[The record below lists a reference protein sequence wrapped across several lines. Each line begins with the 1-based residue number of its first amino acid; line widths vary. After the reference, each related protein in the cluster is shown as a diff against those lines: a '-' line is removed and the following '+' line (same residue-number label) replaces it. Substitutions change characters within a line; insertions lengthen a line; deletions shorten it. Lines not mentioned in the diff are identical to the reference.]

1 MNLHLFIPNLFWPDS
16 TFHEIYQDL
25 SLPAIET
32 IFAKSLRTKDESQGV
47 EDWLCKAFSVE
58 KQQDIPVAPLTLLAD
73 KAGDIETGDDY
84 WLRADPVHLRVE
96 HEQVL
101 LADSRTFSIS
111 LEEACQ
117 FAEVI
122 NKHFAEDDLSPSC
135 GVDNRRKLIS
145 LVPLCADRWYLYMQ
159 KPPLIQTHLLSETA
173 AKNINEHFPY
183 GTEEMFWKGIL
194 NEIQMLL
201 YEHPLNQAREERGD
215 LAINGIWFWGG
226 GVIPKLVTS
235 TYTNVW
241 SNDVFPRSLAMAC
254 GANHTELP
262 VNFDSWQQQNKS
274 GRHLVFL
281 DSLHGK
287 FEYGDAYGWRE
298 SLKELEKEWFEP
310 VLNML
315 KKNAINQVT
324 ITTINKGVAINFSI
338 TKNNL
343 YKFWRM
349 GKPFSTYVN

>member
-25 SLPAIET
+25 SLPAIEILFT
-32 IFAKSLRTKDESQGV
+32 KSIQTKDESQGV
-47 EDWLCKAFSVE
+47 EDWLCKAFGVE

-73 KAGDIETGDDY
+73 KAGDIEIGGGY

-96 HEQVL
+96 HERVL

-117 FAEVI
+117 FVEVI
-122 NKHFAEDDLSPSC
+122 NKHFAKDDFSPSC
-135 GVDNRRKLIS
+135 EMDNRRKLIS
-145 LVPLCADRWYLYMQ
+145 LLPLSADRWYLYMQ
-159 KPPLIQTHLLSETA
+159 TTPIIQTHLLSEAA

-183 GTEEMFWKGIL
+183 GTEGMFWKGIL

-201 YEHPLNQAREERGD
+201 YEHPLNQAREQRGD
-215 LAINGIWFWGG
+215 LAINGIWLWGG
-226 GVIPKLVTS
+226 GVIPKFVTS
-235 TYTNVW
+235 PYTHVW
-241 SNDVFPRSLAMAC
+241 SNDVFPRSLARAC

-262 VNFDSWQQQNKS
+262 VSLGSLQQQNKP

-287 FEYGDAYGWRE
+287 YEYGDAYGWRE

-310 VLNML
+310 ALNML
-315 KKNAINQVT
+315 KNNIINQVT
-324 ITTINKGVAINFSI
+324 ITTINKGEAINFSI

-349 GKPFSTYVN
+349 EKSFSTYVN